1 MALYK
6 YIAAKP
12 GQNPEEIVIEGANEK
27 EALAKIRLRG
37 MIPVRFAGVEDAGK
51 KRFGGKRAD
60 VYEFTRQ
67 LTPLLGAN
75 IPLEQSLAI
84 ISEGSSDQVQK
95 DFDLTE
101 LGFASGEESLGE
113 RMRAYYSDSDV
124 QKYGVLAICV
134 EREN

>member
-12 GQNPEEIVIEGANEK
+12 GHTPEEIIIEGANEK
-27 EALAKIRLRG
+27 EALAKLRLRG

-51 KRFGGKRAD
+51 PRFGGKRAD
-60 VYEFTRQ
+60 VFEFTRQ

-84 ISEGSSDQVQK
+84 IGEGCSDPVQK
-95 DFDLTE
+95 DFD
-101 LGFASGEESLGE
+101 
-113 RMRAYYSDSDV
+113 V
-124 QKYGVLAICV
+124 Q
-134 EREN
+134 